1 MNEEKKPRVYIA
13 GKISGMDKAEAIELF
28 EVAQLVIEVQG
39 HEAVNPFEVSEE
51 SPRKEWHD
59 YMGECH
65 RALLM
70 CQAVLM
76 LPNWHNSR
84 GARIEYA
91 VAREMGIPVY
101 FGTREYNEACKAGLL
116 ASSIIEK

>member
-1 MNEEKKPRVYIA
+1 MNDETNPRVYIA
-13 GKISGMDKAEAIELF
+13 GKISGMNRAEAVELF
-28 EVAQLVIEVQG
+28 EVAQLAIEING
-39 HEAVNPFEVSEE
+39 HEAVNPFEVCEE

-70 CQAVLM
+70 CQAVVM
-76 LPNWHNSR
+76 LPNWHDSR

-101 FGTREYNEACKAGLL
+101 FGTREYNDACDAGVFG
-116 ASSIIEK
+116 SKF